1 MPRRSGGGGGPV
13 LETEL
18 KFELSAGAV
27 KTLLDH
33 LKLATLGE
41 QRTLRSVYYDTPE
54 KTLRGHGFNL
64 RVRDDG
70 ARRVQTVKKSPAGG
84 NGFRRGEWEIRLED
98 MTPDL
103 AAAAATPLGEVL
115 KPRDLARVQPLFEVE
130 LSRIGRSV
138 EVDGAVIEIVMDR
151 GWVRAGGRKAPV
163 REIELELKSGPVQGL
178 FRLARELAEVAP
190 MELCFVSKSA
200 RGFALLAG
208 RAPSAVGSINP
219 ALKPDETAAEAFQ
232 AIAGS
237 ALSQIAAN
245 ARVLKVARRLEAV
258 HQLRVGT
265 RRLRSA
271 ISLFGPMLAD
281 AGRDHVEGELK
292 WLTEQLNEARDLD
305 VFIHETYRPAAERMP
320 DLTGLAAFGHVL
332 LNSQDR
338 AYGQVEA
345 AIGVPRF
352 RALMLELLAWI
363 EAGDWTLA
371 EDPAL
376 AALRAQ
382 PIKAMAAEQLG
393 ERRRKLIKKG
403 RKLARMSPPDRH
415 HLRIQAKKLR
425 YACGF
430 FGGLYHHDKAVQA
443 FADTVRDLQ
452 DALGALTDI
461 AVSHELIARL
471 AGVSG
476 PDCAVDPK
484 AAFAAGAV
492 LGETGART
500 VGLTKAAL
508 KAHRAMR
515 KAEPFW

>member
-1 MPRRSGGGGGPV
+1 

-84 NGFRRGEWEIRLED
+84 SGFRRGEWEIRLED

-103 AAAAATPLGEVL
+103 EAAGRTPLGEVL
-115 KPRDLARVQPLFEVE
+115 KPRELAQVQPIFEVE
-130 LSRIGRSV
+130 LNRIGRSV

-151 GWVRAGGRKAPV
+151 GWVRAGGRKAQI

-178 FRLARELAEVAP
+178 FRLARELADVAP

-208 RAPSAVGSINP
+208 RAPSAAGSINP
-219 ALKPDETAAEAFQ
+219 ALKPGETAAEAFQ
-232 AIAGS
+232 AIAGT
-237 ALSQIAAN
+237 ALTQIAAN

-258 HQLRVGT
+258 HQLRVGA

-271 ISLFGPMLAD
+271 ISLFGPMLAGP
-281 AGRDHVEGELK
+281 GREHVKAELK
-292 WLTEQLNEARDLD
+292 WLGGQMDEARDLD

-320 DLTGLAAFGHVL
+320 ALTGMAAFGHVL
-332 LNSQDR
+332 LSAQDR
-338 AYGQVEA
+338 AYGRVEA
-345 AIGVPRF
+345 AIGSARF
-352 RALMLELLAWI
+352 RALMLEVLAWI

-371 EDPAL
+371 DDPAV
-376 AALRAQ
+376 AALRAR
-382 PIKAMAAEQLG
+382 PIKAMAS
-393 ERRRKLIKKG
+393 ERLDDRWRKLVKTG
-403 RKLARMSPPDRH
+403 RKLARMSPPERH

-430 FGGLYHHDKAVQA
+430 FGGLYKDKAVQA
-443 FADTVRDLQ
+443 FGDTVRDLQ

-461 AVSHELIARL
+461 AVSHDLIARL
-471 AGVSG
+471 AGVVG
-476 PDCAVDPK
+476 ANCAVDPK

-492 LGETGART
+492 LGETGAGT

-508 KAHRAMR
+508 KAHKALR
-515 KAEPFW
+515 KDEAFW